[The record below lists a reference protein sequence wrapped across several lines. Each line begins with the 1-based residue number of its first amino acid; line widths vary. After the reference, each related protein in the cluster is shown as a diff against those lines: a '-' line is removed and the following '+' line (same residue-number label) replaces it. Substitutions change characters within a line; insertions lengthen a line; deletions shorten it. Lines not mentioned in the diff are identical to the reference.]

1 MLTNPSLVTLKKK
14 QPEKQ
19 PKTEEKPSSQ
29 PVITRSLT
37 QYYINVPPRSKISTL
52 MAHLESTPTDSVVIF
67 TASRKTADRLYKIFR
82 KTEKGVS
89 SFMER
94 WDTTKLKKCFIRFVR
109 GM

>member
-82 KTEKGVS
+82 QNGKLAVS
-89 SFMER
+89 THGQMDEQ
-94 WDTTKLKKCFIRFVR
+94 KIK
-109 GM
+109 